1 MRTSDLRRSALPEIL
16 GFVIVVGLMVLLPQ
30 LGASNRI
37 IFLGVVCIIWA
48 MVSYGLFIPFALAG
62 QMTVA
67 TITAWGAA
75 CFTVALAA
83 NDWGWG
89 LGPLLLLG
97 IVAGTLA
104 GTLFALPVLRTS
116 GHYFVVVTFA
126 IAALGTIVGQNW
138 SVTSPGDA
146 GITVSKSPELLGWHL
161 QNRNDMMRLC
171 SLCLF
176 VVFLCVVLLRRSRL
190 GRRLAAVR
198 ENEQLARTVG
208 CPVNR
213 YKLLAFGMG
222 GAVVGLAAP
231 LEVFFSRHI
240 EVGDFDILNGITI
253 VVILVLGGRKYALGP
268 VFGALFW
275 FIGPELIG
283 VDALVG
289 QALFGAALAV
299 AIILFPDGIIAGFLS
314 LSRLLGRAVGIGG
327 RPAAATPVPVDDI
340 GEPLAMV
347 DDDEPDGGEAAPATV
362 DASEV
367 AR

>member
-1 MRTSDLRRSALPEIL
+1 VRTSELRRSSAAGEIL
-16 GFVIVVGLMVLLPQ
+16 AFVVVVGLMVLLPQ

-37 IFLGVVCIIWA
+37 IFLSVVCVIWA
-48 MVSYGLFIPFALAG
+48 MVSYGLFIPFAIAG

-75 CFTVALAA
+75 CFAVALAA

-89 LGPLLLLG
+89 FGSLLLLG
-97 IVAGTLA
+97 IAAGAVA

-126 IAALGTIVGQNW
+126 VAALGTIVGQNW
-138 SVTSPGDA
+138 ALLSPGDA
-146 GITVSKSPELLGWHL
+146 GITVAQQPELLGWHL
-161 QNRNDMMRLC
+161 EDRNDMMRLC
-171 SLCLF
+171 AVCLF
-176 VVFLCVVLLRRSRL
+176 IVYLGVVALRRSRL

-208 CPVNR
+208 CPVNV
-213 YKLLAFGMG
+213 YKLAAFGMG

-231 LEVFFSRHI
+231 LEVFFTRHI

-275 FIGPELIG
+275 YLGPELIG
-283 VDALVG
+283 VDALIG
-289 QALFGAALAV
+289 QALFGAALAI
-299 AIILFPDGIIAGFLS
+299 AIIVFPDGIVAGLLSIA
-314 LSRLLGRAVGIGG
+314 RLLGRAVGIRRGAPKADDG
-327 RPAAATPVPVDDI
+327 SSSGESGEVVDEPAVPTVAATTAVP
-340 GEPLAMV
+340 
-347 DDDEPDGGEAAPATV
+347 
-362 DASEV
+362 EV